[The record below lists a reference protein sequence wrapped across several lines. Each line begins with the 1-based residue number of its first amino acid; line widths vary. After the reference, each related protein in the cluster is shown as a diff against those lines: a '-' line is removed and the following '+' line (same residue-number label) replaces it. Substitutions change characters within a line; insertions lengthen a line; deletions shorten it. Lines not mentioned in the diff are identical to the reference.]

1 LILGVS
7 RTLMSGFS
15 YFVGDE
21 DTWFF
26 VGLIFRICLL
36 LSFWLLVQIEVGLLL
51 EDLQKSPCR
60 RMLSVELRFVL
71 LYPRMSIVHRPKDC
85 GPVPLIALFAFLI
98 LYITNLDP
106 ALDFGHFA
114 FSSDVVVGVI
124 YRGDLMYAVVFD
136 SVCIMNYLKRI

>member
-1 LILGVS
+1 MG
-7 RTLMSGFS
+7 

-60 RMLSVELRFVL
+60 RMLCVELRFVL

-85 GPVPLIALFAFLI
+85 GPVPFIALFAFLFFFFFFFLHYKSQKKKKKKKKKKVQI
-98 LYITNLDP
+98 AI
-106 ALDFGHFA
+106 
-114 FSSDVVVGVI
+114 
-124 YRGDLMYAVVFD
+124 
-136 SVCIMNYLKRI
+136 